1 MLLLRTGHAGAGG
14 GGEHA
19 QEAVRVVGIVV
30 GVVDELFL
38 VHEVRLIALGKGRRP
53 KPSVVDKEWED
64 DDDDGG
70 GGGEVNSKEER
81 LLVAKGH
88 PSCWSRA
95 SATHPQNPLH
105 PKLHLLLLRSPPR
118 TKVDV
123 EVGDDV
129 VAHPPPPHVHEA
141 PSNPR
146 TTSSSVLRV
155 FCAQHSSKKK

>member
-14 GGEHA
+14 GEHA
-19 QEAVRVVGIVV
+19 QEALRVGIVV